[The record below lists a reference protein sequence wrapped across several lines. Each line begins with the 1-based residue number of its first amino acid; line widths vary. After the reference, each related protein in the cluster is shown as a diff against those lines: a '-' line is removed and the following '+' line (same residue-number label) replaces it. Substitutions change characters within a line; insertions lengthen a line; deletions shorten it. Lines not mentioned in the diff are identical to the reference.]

1 MKSWLIKHYTGV
13 LAFLVAANC
22 TGWTWTI
29 QSRVAAL
36 EAKERTDRLER
47 IEQQLDRIL
56 ENIEPMVAVNGSNVH
71 IGVSVYRESKSK

>member
-29 QSRVAAL
+29 QNRVSAL

-56 ENIEPMVAVNGSNVH
+56 ENIEPMVAVNGSNVY
-71 IGVSVYRESKSK
+71 IGGSVYRESKSK